1 MRVKLEIKL
10 KSQNKIRIK
19 FQTINTLI
27 TEEFEPQII
36 NQNYHPPSM
45 NNYYRTAKAMIK
57 NKHNRSILLRSTLR
71 KIKIKS
77 LQLNEKE
84 R

>member
-27 TEEFEPQII
+27 TEEFEAQII
-36 NQNYHPPSM
+36 NQNYHPPSII
-45 NNYYRTAKAMIK
+45 TEQQK
-57 NKHNRSILLRSTLR
+57 L
-71 KIKIKS
+71 
-77 LQLNEKE
+77 
-84 R
+84 